1 MTLDVARRVTIIA
14 GTGGL
19 VGEVL
24 QAATARGDTLQ
35 VLALAP
41 RRELEGIDVTPVS
54 LERPMEIISKIVE
67 FRPSLVVL
75 AGAVSLTPG
84 GREVLARF
92 SGSAASVSGSVGD
105 VSLSRIAHVIETLTG
120 ATLAGVHEIAPELL
134 TPEGHIAGPAI
145 DDAEREACQFAINA
159 AREIGRL
166 DLGQAVVVSGRHLLA
181 AEDIAGTD
189 ALLTRI
195 ALYRERGLLSG
206 GTRPMILAKAC
217 KPDQPLFVDMPAIG
231 PATIENA
238 AAAGVSI
245 LALQA
250 GRTLMIGK
258 AEVIAT
264 ANARRITVTGLDPT
278 HG

>member
-1 MTLDVARRVTIIA
+1 MTLEVARRITIIA

-41 RRELEGIDVTPVS
+41 RRELEGIGVTPVS
-54 LERPMEIISKIVE
+54 LERPTEIISKIVE

-75 AGAVSLTPG
+75 AGAVSLTAG
-84 GREVLARF
+84 AREVLARF
-92 SGSAASVSGSVGD
+92 SGSAASVSGPVGD
-105 VSLSRIAHVIETLTG
+105 VSLSRIAHLIETLTG

-159 AREIGRL
+159 AREVGRL

-258 AEVIAT
+258 AQVIAT